1 MKTEKRQISEIPFQ
15 NPENFSEQLSDWFAE
30 AARDL
35 PWRSSPS
42 LYRTVVSEFMLQQTQ
57 VTTMLPYF
65 DRWMQNLPNF
75 EALAKA
81 PEETVVKL
89 WEGLGYYTRA
99 RNLRKLAIQWVAAP
113 TKPNGA
119 SEWLEY
125 PGVGPYTAAAIASI
139 AQGDHAAVVDGNV
152 VRILARLT
160 NETREFPDSTTAVKT
175 FSSVANHIIATAKN
189 PGTHNEAM
197 MELGATL
204 CVRAK
209 PQCLLCPVREHCEG
223 YRQGDPE
230 SLPKINRRKTIRKSV
245 ARLFCLNGKSILLH
259 KRPKDARRL
268 AGQFELPDSAL
279 LELKT
284 APADLIAK
292 KSRGIANERIEES
305 IYKVSLSAKLKK
317 RLSGDIDHHWINL
330 DNLDE
335 ITMNG
340 PHRKWLSQILAKQ
353 KPGA

>member
-1 MKTEKRQISEIPFQ
+1 MKTEKRQISEIPFK
-15 NPENFSEQLSDWFAE
+15 NPEAFSAELSAWFSD

-35 PWRSSPS
+35 PWRSEPS

-65 DRWMQNLPNF
+65 DRWMQNLPDF
-75 EALAKA
+75 EALANA
-81 PEETVVKL
+81 SEETVVKL

-113 TKPNGA
+113 IKPEGA
-119 SEWLEY
+119 AEWLNY

-139 AQGDHAAVVDGNV
+139 AQKDYAAVVDGNV

-160 NETREFPDSTTAVKT
+160 NDTRDFPDSTSAVKAFT
-175 FSSVANHIIATAKN
+175 STANQLIQTAES

-209 PQCLLCPVREHCEG
+209 PQCLLCPVRDHCEG
-223 YRQGDPE
+223 YKNGDPE
-230 SLPKINRRKTIRKSV
+230 TLPKITRRKIVRKSID
-245 ARLFCLNGKSILLH
+245 RLFCVSEGQILLY
-259 KRPKDARRL
+259 KRPKDSRRL
-268 AGQFELPDSAL
+268 AGQFELPDFAQLGIKAASG
-279 LELKT
+279 
-284 APADLIAK
+284 DFIAK

-305 IYKVSLSAKLKK
+305 IYQVQLSTDDLKQT
-317 RLSGDIDHHWINL
+317 SNVPDHHWIKIDDL
-330 DNLDE
+330 DKV
-335 ITMNG
+335 TMTG
-340 PHRKWLSQILAKQ
+340 PHRKWLSQLLAKQ